1 MASAAGATG
10 PCGMNCGNRLAKNTA
25 SLALPSA
32 LNSPCENAVARPSD
46 AVGPGADLAT
56 GAPREHAWI
65 SDQRPSPT
73 RVAAPASRITVKAGP
88 QAASS
93 AVRPAPTARVQAAC
107 PLATPRAEN
116 TPPRRP
122 A

>member
-1 MASAAGATG
+1 
-10 PCGMNCGNRLAKNTA
+10 
-25 SLALPSA
+25 
-32 LNSPCENAVARPSD
+32 
-46 AVGPGADLAT
+46 
-56 GAPREHAWI
+56 
-65 SDQRPSPT
+65 
-73 RVAAPASRITVKAGP
+73 VAAPASRITVKAGP

-122 A
+122 AASVLRITSAVSWPGVTMTSADTATNRPKSASMVGFERSSVVG